1 MNKATLSNLKE
12 LKQSLSQIKVT
23 HPWEAHFSD
32 RYGKVYFFNPET
44 KESRWEPPEPQSHE
58 NAESVSSPSM
68 HWGDTS
74 SNGDDASQGAHS
86 TSTSSRTGGGRIED
100 HLIKRGEEY
109 MQKREEL
116 RLKKEQETQSEMTGK
131 PQLSK
136 LAAKLPNRGETD
148 IAERTNLMLKAKKE
162 KEENMRRELE
172 EKEKQEI
179 TANPIIT
186 KRSQKLHR
194 NVDDMISW
202 DKNRRAKIEA
212 RQQELEEQ
220 QIQEMTAAPVLPTS
234 KFTEKLLRNRKNRS
248 SDDVP
253 VRFLDIYVL

>member
-1 MNKATLSNLKE
+1 M
-12 LKQSLSQIKVT
+12 IP
-23 HPWEAHFSD
+23 PWEAHFSD
-32 RYGKVYFFNPET
+32 RYGKVYFYNPET
-44 KESRWEPPEPQSHE
+44 KESRWILPEDQSPEHS
-58 NAESVSSPSM
+58 ESVTAPSGQ
-68 HWGDTS
+68 WGDTS
-74 SNGDDASQGAHS
+74 SYGDDASQGGGS
-86 TSTSSRTGGGRIED
+86 MSTSSRTGGRIED

-109 MQKREEL
+109 MHKREEL
-116 RLKKEQETQSEMTGK
+116 RIKKEQETQSEMTGK

-136 LAAKLPNRGETD
+136 LATKLPSRGDTD

-162 KEENMRRELE
+162 KEEIMRRELE
-172 EKEKQEI
+172 EKQNQEI

-194 NVDDMISW
+194 NVDDMMSW

-220 QIQEMTAAPVLPTS
+220 QIQEITAAPVLPTS
-234 KFTEKLLRNRKNRS
+234 KFTEKLLRNRKNRI

-253 VRFLDIYVL
+253 VRFLLV